1 MQFQRVCHD
10 TLPWLISFSLDDMTR
25 HMKVTP
31 FILVAAVLS
40 SACQTTTQTTN
51 RIAVGMTE
59 AEVLRAVGPPFSKS
73 AEERDGTTVEKWIY
87 KETTWDQGGW
97 SWNRTVSDLAVIFR
111 NGRVVSYGVEKE
123 RHLRRAPGDI
133 NVNVSHDE

>member
-1 MQFQRVCHD
+1 MKA
-10 TLPWLISFSLDDMTR
+10 TLIAF
-25 HMKVTP
+25 
-31 FILVAAVLS
+31 AALAAL

-97 SWNRTVSDLAVIFR
+97 SWNRTVSDSAVIFR